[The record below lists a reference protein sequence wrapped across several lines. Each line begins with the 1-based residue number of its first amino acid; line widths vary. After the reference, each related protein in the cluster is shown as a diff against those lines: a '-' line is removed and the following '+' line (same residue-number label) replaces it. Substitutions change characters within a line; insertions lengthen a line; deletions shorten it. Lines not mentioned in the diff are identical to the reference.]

1 MSVSVSLLGDVCSSA
16 KQFARFVSGEATGSH
31 DERSPR
37 IEEPAALMRDVMPC
51 ADVFDDLSKGGVLSL
66 NI

>member
-16 KQFARFVSGEATGSH
+16 KQFARFVSGGSH

-37 IEEPAALMRDVMPC
+37 IEEPTALMRDVMPC

-66 NI
+66 NV